1 MKSILYLVLEVT
13 SNLGITELKTQ
24 EELRKDP
31 FCFVLRKT
39 LISIVFCLLLGNARI
54 WYENLI
60 SKWEKE
66 ITTNLYFYQE
76 ILKTFLLLSCEN
88 TQVVDRSINVSL

>member
-1 MKSILYLVLEVT
+1 MIH
-13 SNLGITELKTQ
+13 
-24 EELRKDP
+24 
-31 FCFVLRKT
+31 FVLRKT
-39 LISIVFCLLLGNARI
+39 FISIVFSLLLGDTRI

-66 ITTNLYFYQE
+66 ITDTLYFYQE

-88 TQVVDRSINVSL
+88 TQVVDHSINVSL